1 MASKWPMKFA
11 FDASE
16 CCFVFQR
23 ARAMD
28 SLVFFRVFEF
38 MGNSFL

>member
-11 FDASE
+11 FDAFE

-28 SLVFFRVFEF
+28 SLVVFVFEF